1 VSSQERITTI
11 LLRLLR
17 GDQLNKQALMTEFN
31 KDESS
36 IRRDISVIKRAFDD
50 VFSEPAPF
58 IAASSGDYRLKP
70 DLHAAGRSLDDGQLL
85 AIALILT
92 ASRGLSSV
100 EMKQLM
106 AQLLPAGP
114 EHKGLDRLTKNP
126 VFEYRGVPKIS
137 LTNRLARLSQ
147 AIVNHELISFDHVYH
162 GEMRHFDRRLPT
174 GLFFGDLFFYLIVDG
189 SDEQADDDPDEGKFV
204 RFRLDYMRN
213 ITYHRQQ
220 PTHDHDERFRGG
232 RLQNHTWYP
241 YLGKPINLEI
251 LYSYDPQFVL
261 DRFPEAIVD
270 WKNVRDRPFIKN
282 PYARK
287 VYHITIPVND
297 GFGVRMWL
305 QGQGDLVKV
314 LAPKHIHDYVVW
326 VLRKSLKNY
335 QNEDDT
341 GKYL

>member
-1 VSSQERITTI
+1 
-11 LLRLLR
+11 
-17 GDQLNKQALMTEFN
+17 
-31 KDESS
+31 
-36 IRRDISVIKRAFDD
+36 
-50 VFSEPAPF
+50 
-58 IAASSGDYRLKP
+58 
-70 DLHAAGRSLDDGQLL
+70 
-85 AIALILT
+85 
-92 ASRGLSSV
+92 
-100 EMKQLM
+100 
-106 AQLLPAGP
+106 
-114 EHKGLDRLTKNP
+114 
-126 VFEYRGVPKIS
+126 
-137 LTNRLARLSQ
+137 
-147 AIVNHELISFDHVYH
+147 
-162 GEMRHFDRRLPT
+162 
-174 GLFFGDLFFYLIVDG
+174 
-189 SDEQADDDPDEGKFV
+189 
-204 RFRLDYMRN
+204 
-213 ITYHRQQ
+213 
-220 PTHDHDERFRGG
+220 
-232 RLQNHTWYP
+232 

-314 LAPKHIHDYVVW
+314 LAPKHIRDYVVW

>member
-1 VSSQERITTI
+1 
-11 LLRLLR
+11 
-17 GDQLNKQALMTEFN
+17 
-31 KDESS
+31 
-36 IRRDISVIKRAFDD
+36 
-50 VFSEPAPF
+50 
-58 IAASSGDYRLKP
+58 
-70 DLHAAGRSLDDGQLL
+70 
-85 AIALILT
+85 
-92 ASRGLSSV
+92 
-100 EMKQLM
+100 
-106 AQLLPAGP
+106 
-114 EHKGLDRLTKNP
+114 
-126 VFEYRGVPKIS
+126 
-137 LTNRLARLSQ
+137 
-147 AIVNHELISFDHVYH
+147 
-162 GEMRHFDRRLPT
+162 
-174 GLFFGDLFFYLIVDG
+174 
-189 SDEQADDDPDEGKFV
+189 
-204 RFRLDYMRN
+204 
-213 ITYHRQQ
+213 
-220 PTHDHDERFRGG
+220 
-232 RLQNHTWYP
+232 YP

-314 LAPKHIHDYVVW
+314 LAPKHIRDYVVR